1 MCCNDALCYT
11 RCSMQAM
18 QRVKLHLKPAV
29 LEAPGLWTSGCAES
43 ASGSGGSVGWCLALL
58 P

>member
-1 MCCNDALCYT
+1 
-11 RCSMQAM
+11 MQAM

-29 LEAPGLWTSGCAES
+29 LEALGLWTSGCAES